1 MALDEVKGY
10 LIGVIMFIVVITGGI
25 IAFSS
30 FTAYDSSI
38 DATNQIGQFNT
49 TFNKATEMTVAV
61 DGIKTSVTEA
71 GSSSSG
77 PLGWLNAL
85 VGSAYNGLKALSG
98 ATSFVD
104 VAATDSANFFNIPFI
119 LPLIT
124 LITLVITIIIGF
136 GIWSAITKT

>member
-10 LIGVIMFIVVITGGI
+10 LIGVIMFIVVITGGV

-38 DATNQIGQFNT
+38 DSTNQIGAFNQ
-49 TFNKATEMTVAV
+49 TFNKAANIT
-61 DGIKTSVTEA
+61 TSVTKIQQSVDRA
-71 GSSSSG
+71 STNGGG

-85 VGSAYNGLKALSG
+85 VGSAYEGLTAIS
-98 ATSFVD
+98 SSMRFVGI
-104 VAATDSANFFNIPFI
+104 VADDTADFFNVPFI

-124 LITLVITIIIGF
+124 LITLVITLIIAF